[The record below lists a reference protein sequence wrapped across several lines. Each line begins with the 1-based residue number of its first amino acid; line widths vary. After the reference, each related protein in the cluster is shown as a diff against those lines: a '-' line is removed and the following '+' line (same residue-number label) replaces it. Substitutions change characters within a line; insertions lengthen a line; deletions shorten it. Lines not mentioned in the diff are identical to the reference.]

1 MEIEFGINL
10 AAMLAIAIPAFAA
23 AWAISRVGTASAGAI
38 AENPEVSGITIIY
51 VAFAEALAIYGL
63 LISLLLVFG
72 I

>member
-1 MEIEFGINL
+1 MEIEIGLNL
-10 AAMLAIAIPAFAA
+10 ATVLAIAVPALVA
-23 AWAISRVGTASAGAI
+23 AWAISRVGVASAGAI

-63 LISLLLVFG
+63 LISLLLLFG